1 MIPLTVIEPG
11 WLYLLTNP
19 AMPGLVKIGMTT
31 RSPEERAQEL
41 ASTGVPMPFHVS
53 AAWAVDDVRAAE
65 RDAHEALA
73 RYRVSDQ
80 REWFRLSG
88 VTSCPAFPQG
98 TEKTPAAVSPP
109 ALGEKRPTHTIGE
122 ALTYVTR
129 KHAPPLMV
137 QKGKSPSSPSSS
149 GRT

>member
-41 ASTGVPMPFHVS
+41 ASTGVPMPFHVA

-73 RYRVSDQ
+73 RYRVNDQ
-80 REWFRLSG
+80 REWFRLT
-88 VTSCPAFPQG
+88 V
-98 TEKTPAAVSPP
+98 PAAIK
-109 ALGEKRPTHTIGE
+109 ALGRGTAARPSIGHRAFRVLRCVVE
-122 ALTYVTR
+122 AIGWFGIAVTLAALTF
-129 KHAPPLMV
+129 
-137 QKGKSPSSPSSS
+137 GS
-149 GRT
+149 G